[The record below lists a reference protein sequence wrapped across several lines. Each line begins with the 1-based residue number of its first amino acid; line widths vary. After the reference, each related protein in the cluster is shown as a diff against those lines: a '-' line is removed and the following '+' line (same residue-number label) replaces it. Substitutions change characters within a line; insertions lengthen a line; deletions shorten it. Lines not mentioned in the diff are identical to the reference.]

1 MHAMHGEEHR
11 GDRGDGFPGVAGAD
25 GLVHRDLLGR
35 AMLKGPMNDIQATG
49 PPPASRDRRGHRCD
63 EMTLRA
69 TDRIRLAAARANA
82 RRAIRRA
89 SVAWRLAGPLA
100 CARICVCSL
109 AGTCRD
115 ARDPSPLPG
124 HPMTDTLLKK
134 SENNLIWVDME
145 MTGLLPDTDRIIEV
159 AVVITDPHLTIRVEG
174 PVFAIHQ
181 SDATLDAMDAWN
193 KGTHGRSGL
202 IERVKAS
209 TVTEEQ
215 AQAELI
221 EWMSQYVPKG
231 KSPMCGNSICQDRRF
246 MARTMP
252 RLEEFFHYRN
262 LDVSTLK
269 ELAKRWKPS
278 VLDGLKKAGKHTALA
293 DIQESI
299 DELVHYRANLL
310 AL

>member
-1 MHAMHGEEHR
+1 MDPCSTSRKR
-11 GDRGDGFPGVAGAD
+11 GLRENGFPAS
-25 GLVHRDLLGR
+25 
-35 AMLKGPMNDIQATG
+35 
-49 PPPASRDRRGHRCD
+49 PPAHRPPRRPEHFSAEG
-63 EMTLRA
+63 A
-69 TDRIRLAAARANA
+69 
-82 RRAIRRA
+82 
-89 SVAWRLAGPLA
+89 
-100 CARICVCSL
+100 
-109 AGTCRD
+109 
-115 ARDPSPLPG
+115 
-124 HPMTDTLLKK
+124 PMTDTLLKK

-159 AVVITDPHLTIRVEG
+159 AIVITDPQLTVRVEG

-181 SDATLDAMDAWN
+181 SDATLDGMDSWN

-202 IERVKAS
+202 IDRVKAS

-215 AQAELI
+215 AEAALI
-221 EWMSQYVPKG
+221 EWMSQYVAKG

-278 VLDGLKKAGKHTALA
+278 ALDGLKKAGKHTALA

-299 DELVHYRANLL
+299 DELVHYRTTLL
-310 AL
+310 AV